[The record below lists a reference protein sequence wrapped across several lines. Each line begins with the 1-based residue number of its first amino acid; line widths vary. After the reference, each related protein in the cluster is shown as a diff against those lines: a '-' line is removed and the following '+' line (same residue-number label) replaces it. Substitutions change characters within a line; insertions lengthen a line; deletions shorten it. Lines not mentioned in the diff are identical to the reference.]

1 MALGKIDPVR
11 GWSGV
16 RPAAAWFAAVA
27 DARRAVVRC
36 WERKA
41 EHVAEWAQDAR
52 EAGIVIEQARKFG
65 FADQAVQPVRGGG
78 DAGAWDDFGQ
88 PALAAREQDW
98 AGECVCDQN
107 FGGLARR
114 DSGIG
119 GGVGACW
126 RTWLRGWARMRA
138 GGVARGKAP
147 ANAVNAVPDHHE
159 QATKQADL
167 VAIAGDG
174 AQQLVHDPGEAD
186 DQGLLGPGHVHKY

>member
-27 DARRAVVRC
+27 DARWGVVRC
-36 WERKA
+36 WERQA

-78 DAGAWDDFGQ
+78 DAGARDDFGQ
-88 PALAAREQDW
+88 PAMATREQDR
-98 AGECVCDQN
+98 AGECVGDQN
-107 FGGLARR
+107 FGGLMRR
-114 DSGIG
+114 DSRI

-126 RTWLRGWARMRA
+126 RIWLRGWAWRRA
-138 GGVARGKAP
+138 GSVARGKAP
-147 ANAVNAVPDHHE
+147 ANAVNPVPDHHE

-167 VAIAGDG
+167 IAIAGDG

-186 DQGLLGPGHVHKY
+186 DQRLVGFARVHKN